1 MLNQAFE
8 SDWAKIYK
16 MDGDG
21 PVERYIATTP
31 ETRGICNDPKIAGID
46 YTDKLQQ
53 ACVAVLKTLDL
64 NIKESSGVVVNIL
77 RGGLNYGLRHALH
90 DAFGWNR
97 HTTCFISAQRARD
110 NADPE
115 EWHIT
120 ENAYRKVYLPRAASL
135 F

>member
-1 MLNQAFE
+1 MLNKAFE

-16 MDGDG
+16 MDSDS

-31 ETRGICNDPKIAGID
+31 ETRAICNDPKIAGID

-120 ENAYRKVYLPRAASL
+120 SPPARASATA
-135 F
+135 